1 MGLNPLTASKEEV
14 FALLSTAP
22 ELNGRYL
29 QQHFQGL
36 GKDTADELSARLL
49 AQPNEKWPSG
59 RNFGPQSL
67 KLLYRH

>member
-1 MGLNPLTASKEEV
+1 MNRQNQWGLIRSLTAKEEV

-49 AQPNEKWPSG
+49 AQPNEKCLLSG
-59 RNFGPQSL
+59 RNFILS
-67 KLLYRH
+67 H